1 MTSPSLPSVRHTRFT
16 LHFRSHFKLPRM
28 ATFALMS
35 GVEWVPT
42 FALAREAQ
50 ARVVIDHADV
60 WETSYNIKTMI
71 VYISSVFNVKL

>member
-1 MTSPSLPSVRHTRFT
+1 
-16 LHFRSHFKLPRM
+16 M